1 MLGIISVSPNRSPCF
16 YPHGF
21 TVFSQHSIKRKPPKT
36 LVRPCHYTDQNP
48 VVAPHLT
55 GSELNS
61 LNGLQVPRNLSD
73 LILYSRAG
81 FPLAV
86 PSAQNT
92 IHQDI
97 HLADSSSP
105 AYFCLVIHP
114 I

>member
-1 MLGIISVSPNRSPCF
+1 MV
-16 YPHGF
+16 
-21 TVFSQHSIKRKPPKT
+21 
-36 LVRPCHYTDQNP
+36 VRPHHYTDHNP

-55 GSELNS
+55 ASELNS
-61 LNGLQVPRNLSD
+61 LNGLQVPHNLSD
-73 LILYSRAG
+73 LIYYSLVG